1 MRKILT
7 LTLLLV
13 SLQLSSLTGEIAY
26 LEGTVDIQRP
36 GSEMEWAD
44 IGMTV
49 NRGDSII
56 TGLDGY
62 CEISLEGQSSI
73 TIDSD
78 TVFQYGQGATSTAP
92 EAPQENI
99 FRVVM
104 GQIKF
109 KFGQLTGREPA
120 IATTS
125 TVCGIR
131 GTEFTV
137 ISSPDGQS
145 LYVVS
150 EGEVAVESQG
160 ELVSLV
166 QDEGVEIRQDG
177 LGEKFP
183 VLSGSLDYSQWLADA
198 EESALANPV
207 ETLGVMKLQLIDFLD
222 QAEFYYDLWED
233 SIADIETMAQQIQE
247 LREQGDSALADAIVE
262 NEFLPL
268 KQQSVVF
275 AVNNRYYALSAESLR
290 QFGLSF
296 IYVNERIKGWQG
308 DMDSLFLS
316 EYESFLE
323 IYEVRAV
330 PFFVP
335 ADI

>member
-13 SLQLSSLTGEIAY
+13 SLRLSSLTGEIAY

-49 NRGDSII
+49 NTGDSII
-56 TGLDGY
+56 TGIDGY

-78 TVFQYGQGATSTAP
+78 TVFQYGQGTTSSAP

-137 ISSPDGQS
+137 ITSPDGQS

-177 LGEKFP
+177 MGEKFP
-183 VLSGSLDYSQWLADA
+183 VLSGSIDFSEWLSNA

-207 ETLGVMKLQLIDFLD
+207 ETVQSMKGQLLEFLD
-222 QAEFYYDLWED
+222 QAEFYYDLWE
-233 SIADIETMAQQIQE
+233 SSLVEIEDMAVRIQE
-247 LREQGDSALADAIVE
+247 LREQGDSALADEIVE
-262 NEFLPL
+262 KEFLPL
-268 KQQSVVF
+268 KQQSVAF
-275 AVNNRYYALSAESLR
+275 AINNRYYALSAESLR
-290 QFGLSF
+290 QYGLSF

-308 DMDSLFLS
+308 ETDSQFLL

-323 IYEVRAV
+323 AYEVRAV
-330 PFFVP
+330 PFFVS